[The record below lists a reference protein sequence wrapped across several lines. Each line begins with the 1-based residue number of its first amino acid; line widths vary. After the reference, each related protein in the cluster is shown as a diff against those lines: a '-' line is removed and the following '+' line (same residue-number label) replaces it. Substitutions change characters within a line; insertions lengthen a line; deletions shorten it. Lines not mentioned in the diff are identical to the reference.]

1 VIWLRPWKELI
12 LRTLRRGSGGRLRG
26 FLRLFSRN
34 YQAKMAAR
42 DCENRVAVRRETGV
56 SRGWKNVK
64 SGSNFLYPAVLLTT
78 SKEVSPR
85 FAAPWVGLLVGPK
98 ARRTRFQDEN
108 EENQCQPL

>member
-1 VIWLRPWKELI
+1 
-12 LRTLRRGSGGRLRG
+12 
-26 FLRLFSRN
+26 
-34 YQAKMAAR
+34 MAAR
-42 DCENRVAVRRETGV
+42 DCENRLAVRSETRV